1 MSRVGVSQAPP
12 AAISR
17 PDAAAVRR
25 RRVRAARDL
34 AEALLYLAPSLAL
47 FALFVFIPLGRSV
60 YLSLFYT
67 SPVGSPRGFAGSDHY
82 VELVTS
88 PAFRTSLVT
97 TFLFVLYTVP
107 AGIVV
112 ALLLA
117 VLGNRRLRG
126 INVFRTFFSST
137 IAVSLA
143 VAATIWALML
153 NPGTG
158 MLNYLLS
165 LIGIRGPAWLT
176 DPNAALVSISLV
188 TIWAT
193 LGFNTIVLLA
203 GLQGIPEEL
212 YESAKID
219 GAAGLNIF
227 RHITIPM
234 LSPSLFFLLVVNV
247 IQVFQAFTQIHALTR
262 GGPAGATNVLVYSIY
277 LDAFVNFQFGYA
289 SAQALVLFAIILL
302 LTLVQFR
309 FVERRVHYQ

>member
-1 MSRVGVSQAPP
+1 MARAQTAVVSQVN
-12 AAISR
+12 
-17 PDAAAVRR
+17 AAAVRKK
-25 RRVRAARDL
+25 RVRAARDL
-34 AEALLYLAPSLAL
+34 GEALPYLAPSLLL
-47 FALFVFIPLGRSV
+47 FAVFVFIPLGRTV

-67 SPVGSPRGFAGSDHY
+67 SPVGAARGFAGADHY
-82 VELVTS
+82 VDLFTN
-88 PAFRTSLVT
+88 PAFRRSLVT
-97 TFLFVLYTVP
+97 TFQFVLYTVP
-107 AGIVV
+107 GSILL

-117 VLGNRRLRG
+117 VLANRRLRG

-153 NPGTG
+153 NPSIG
-158 MLNYLLS
+158 LFNFLLS
-165 LIGIRGPAWLT
+165 LVGVRGPAWLT
-176 DPNAALVSISLV
+176 DPNAALISISLV

-193 LGFNTIVLLA
+193 LGFNTIVVLA
-203 GLQGIPEEL
+203 GLQSIPEEL

-227 RHITIPM
+227 RHITLPM

-262 GGPAGATNVLVYSIY
+262 GGPVEATTVLVYSIY

-289 SAQALVLFAIILL
+289 SAQALVLFAIILA
-302 LTLVQFR
+302 LTIFQFR
-309 FVERRVHYQ
+309 VVERRVHYQ

>member
-1 MSRVGVSQAPP
+1 MTQAQL
-12 AAISR
+12 AVVTKTG
-17 PDAAAVRR
+17 AAVSRHKR
-25 RRVRAARDL
+25 ARDFRNL
-34 AEALLYLAPSLAL
+34 GEALLYLAPSLVL
-47 FALFVFIPLGRSV
+47 FAIFVFIPLGRTV
-60 YLSLFYT
+60 YLSLYYT
-67 SPVGSPRGFAGSDHY
+67 NPIGLARGFAGLDHY
-82 VELVTS
+82 IELATS
-88 PAFRTSLVT
+88 PAFRHSLLVT
-97 TFLFVLYTVP
+97 FMFTLYTVP
-107 AGIVV
+107 AGIVA

-117 VLGNRRLRG
+117 VLANRRLHG

-153 NPGTG
+153 NPSIG
-158 MLNYLLS
+158 LFNYILG

-176 DPNAALVSISLV
+176 DPAWALVSVSLV

-193 LGFNTIVLLA
+193 LGFNMIVLLA

-227 RHITIPM
+227 RYITIPM

-262 GGPAGATNVLVYSIY
+262 GGPVDATNVLVYSIY

-289 SAQALVLFAIILL
+289 SAQALVLFAIILA
-302 LTLVQFR
+302 LTLFQFR
-309 FVERRVHYQ
+309 VVERRVHYQ

>member
-1 MSRVGVSQAPP
+1 MAGAQTATLGQS
-12 AAISR
+12 
-17 PDAAAVRR
+17 DAAALKRR
-25 RRVRAARDL
+25 RAREVRSL
-34 AEALLYLAPSLAL
+34 GEALLYLAPSLLL
-47 FALFVFIPLGRSV
+47 FAVFVFIPLGRTV

-67 SPVGSPRGFAGSDHY
+67 SPVGAVRGFAGLDHY
-82 VELVTS
+82 VDMATN
-88 PAFRTSLVT
+88 PAFRRSLVT
-97 TFLFVLYTVP
+97 TFQFVLYTVP
-107 AGIVV
+107 PGIAI
-112 ALLLA
+112 ALVLA
-117 VLGNRRLRG
+117 ILANRRLRG

-153 NPGTG
+153 NPSIG
-158 MLNYLLS
+158 LFNYLLG
-165 LIGIRGPAWLT
+165 LVGVRGPNWLT
-176 DPNAALVSISLV
+176 EPNAALISVSLV

-219 GAAGLNIF
+219 GASGPKIF

-234 LSPSLFFLLVVNV
+234 LSPSLFFLLVVNI

-262 GGPAGATNVLVYSIY
+262 GGPVDATNVLVYSIY

-289 SAQALVLFAIILL
+289 SAQALVLFAIILA
-302 LTLVQFR
+302 LTIFQFR
-309 FVERRVHYQ
+309 VVERRVHYQ

>member
-1 MSRVGVSQAPP
+1 MSRVSVSQAPA
-12 AAISR
+12 AAIGR
-17 PDAAAVRR
+17 PDAAASRR
-25 RRVRAARDL
+25 KRARAGRDL
-34 AEALLYLAPSLAL
+34 GEALLYLGPSLAL
-47 FALFVFIPLGRSV
+47 FAVFVFIPLGRSV

-67 SPVGSPRGFAGSDHY
+67 NPLGNPRGFDGLDHY
-82 VELVTS
+82 LELVTS
-88 PAFRTSLVT
+88 PQFRASLLT
-97 TFLFVLYTVP
+97 TFQFVLYTVP
-107 AGIVV
+107 PGIAV

-117 VLGNRRLRG
+117 VLANRRLRG

-158 MLNYLLS
+158 MFNYFLS
-165 LIGIRGPAWLT
+165 FVGIRGPAWLT
-176 DPNAALVSISLV
+176 DPNSALASIALV
-188 TIWAT
+188 TIWAS
-193 LGFNTIVLLA
+193 LGFNTIVVLA
-203 GLQGIPEEL
+203 GLQGIPEDL

-262 GGPAGATNVLVYSIY
+262 GGPIGSTNVLVYSIY

>member
-1 MSRVGVSQAPP
+1 MAQAQTAAVSRV
-12 AAISR
+12 
-17 PDAAAVRR
+17 DAAAARKKR
-25 RRVRAARDL
+25 ARAARDL
-34 AEALLYLAPSLAL
+34 GQALLYLSPSLLL
-47 FALFVFIPLGRSV
+47 FAVFVFIPLGRTV
-60 YLSLFYT
+60 YLSLFYS
-67 SPVGSPRGFAGSDHY
+67 SPVGAPRGFAGLDHY
-82 VELVTS
+82 VDLFTD
-88 PAFRTSLVT
+88 PAFRRSVVT

-107 AGIVV
+107 GSILL

-117 VLGNRRLRG
+117 VLANRRLRG

-153 NPGTG
+153 NPSIG
-158 MLNYLLS
+158 LFNFLLS
-165 LIGIRGPAWLT
+165 LVGVRGPAWLT
-176 DPNAALVSISLV
+176 DPNAALISISLV

-193 LGFNTIVLLA
+193 LGFNTIVVLA
-203 GLQGIPEEL
+203 GLQSIPEEL

-227 RHITIPM
+227 RHITLPM

-262 GGPAGATNVLVYSIY
+262 GGPVEATTVLVYSIY

-289 SAQALVLFAIILL
+289 SAQTLVLFAIILG
-302 LTLVQFR
+302 LTIFQFR
-309 FVERRVHYQ
+309 VVERRVHYQ

>member
-1 MSRVGVSQAPP
+1 MAQTQTATIARL
-12 AAISR
+12 
-17 PDAAAVRR
+17 DAAAARR
-25 RRVRAARDL
+25 QRLRGLRHL
-34 AEALLYLAPSLAL
+34 GEALLYLGPSLAL
-47 FALFVFIPLGRSV
+47 FAVFVFIPLGRSV

-67 SPVGSPRGFAGSDHY
+67 NPLGNPRAFAGLDHY
-82 VELVTS
+82 AELVTS
-88 PAFRTSLVT
+88 PAFRSSLVT
-97 TFLFVLYTVP
+97 TFVFVLYTVP
-107 AGIVV
+107 AGIAL

-117 VLGNRRLRG
+117 VLANRRLRG

-143 VAATIWALML
+143 VAATIWALLL
-153 NPGTG
+153 NPSIG
-158 MLNYLLS
+158 LFNYLLG
-165 LIGIRGPAWLT
+165 LIGIGGPAWLT
-176 DPNAALVSISLV
+176 EPTWALISVSLV

-227 RHITIPM
+227 RHITLPM
-234 LSPSLFFLLVVNV
+234 LTPSLFFLLVVSI

-262 GGPAGATNVLVYSIY
+262 GGPVNATNVLVYSIY

-289 SAQALVLFAIILL
+289 SAQALVLFAIILA

-309 FVERRVHYQ
+309 VVERRVHYQ